1 MSLYLAILTFSS
13 RLQVYISQIL
23 SLFSEL
29 SDRNLQLRVKSRD
42 LYLAIMTL
50 QHTNA
55 PLYHAILTL

>member
-29 SDRNLQLRVKSRD
+29 SDINLQLRVKSRD

-50 QHTNA
+50 QHANV